1 MSTKLAW
8 LVFGMLLVL
17 CAIIIVLFCIGEV
30 PGLLSTEHPDHAS
43 MQQGRDGIETQSH
56 IKWLGL
62 AFGILQLCFATC
74 LIGLCLNK
82 QGRLKIFKT
91 PLVICMLLCIA
102 AFVSMMAAYIGYAR
116 QGSGP
121 LFGSFP
127 LPTALML
134 YALWPMPVFFTIV
147 YVMYY
152 DKAIF
157 TAEDDEKFQAL
168 VKSRHEN
175 TEEAD

>member
-1 MSTKLAW
+1 MNTKLAW

-17 CAIIIVLFCIGEV
+17 CAIIIVLFCIGEA
-30 PGLLSTEHPDHAS
+30 PGSLSIEHPDHPS
-43 MQQGRDGIETQSH
+43 MQQGRPGTETQSH
-56 IKWLGL
+56 VKWLGWF
-62 AFGILQLCFATC
+62 FGVLQLCFAAC

-82 QGRLKIFKT
+82 QGRLKTFKT
-91 PLVICMLLCIA
+91 PLLICTLLCIA

-134 YALWPMPVFFTIV
+134 YALWPMPFLFTFI
-147 YVMYY
+147 YVKYY